1 MTSDRRDVDGQPA
14 VVGGVELDRRAG
26 ARRSR
31 GAVLALVQESE
42 RRQVEEV
49 EEVEVEETKK
59 DKRSK
64 DVRKNR
70 LIKHRGSSR

>member
-31 GAVLALVQESE
+31 GAVLALVQESAHH
-42 RRQVEEV
+42 QVE
-49 EEVEVEETKK
+49 EVEETKK

-70 LIKHRGSSR
+70 LIKHRGSRR

>member
-1 MTSDRRDVDGQPA
+1 VGGQPA
-14 VVGGVELDRRAG
+14 VVSCVELDRRAG

-42 RRQVEEV
+42 RRQIE
-49 EEVEVEETKK
+49 EVEETKK

-64 DVRKNR
+64 NARKNR

>member
-31 GAVLALVQESE
+31 GAVLALAQESE
-42 RRQVEEV
+42 RRQV

-64 DVRKNR
+64 DARKNR